1 MYMRVQ
7 ILAGETNK
15 RVMVFCNSIS
25 SCRAVDHH
33 LSEAGTPTVCFH
45 GDMPAPMRKVT
56 IATFTSPSVAESP
69 AQPVLVCTD
78 LAARGIDMPAR
89 VDHVINFDMPS
100 GPTWYLHRSGRTAR
114 AGADGAVTSL
124 MQSAADRTLGF
135 RIENALKNNL
145 PLDELS
151 PIKALRPD
159 QKKNASP
166 DTKTKGSNHRKVL
179 LQEARQRERA
189 TASRGRGGRGESG
202 RHGAGRGAGGRGATQ
217 GWNGGRS
224 SEGARGGA
232 GRRGRFAPTRA
243 IPVGSAARMTVAA
256 WQ

>member
-1 MYMRVQ
+1 
-7 ILAGETNK
+7 
-15 RVMVFCNSIS
+15 MVFCNSIS
-25 SCRAVDHH
+25 SCRAVDHY
-33 LSEAGTPTVCFH
+33 LTEAGVPTVCFH
-45 GDMPAPMRKVT
+45 GEMPAPMRKIT
-56 IATFTSPSVAESP
+56 IATFTDLRVADTP
-69 AQPVLVCTD
+69 TQPVLVCTD

-151 PIKALRPD
+151 PIKAVQPD
-159 QKKNASP
+159 QKRASAVPDNA
-166 DTKTKGSNHRKVL
+166 KGSHHRKYVA
-179 LQEARQRERA
+179 QERKQQQRATRGGRQRG
-189 TASRGRGGRGESG
+189 SRGRLGGAGPSGRG
-202 RHGAGRGAGGRGATQ
+202 GAGGRGQ
-217 GWNGGRS
+217 S
-224 SEGARGGA
+224 A
-232 GRRGRFAPTRA
+232 GKRGRFATARA
-243 IPVGSAARMTVAA
+243 IGLAGVPRTLVSA